1 MLHGGSVVAKQ
12 ELHRPSEAEAAA
24 LLSELVAIESVNP
37 ALPGGGSGE
46 AGVAAYVEQYCRDLG
61 LEVVRQDVLPG
72 RQNVIVRLGVPHAA
86 RTLVL
91 EAHMDTMVLSPMSR
105 QEALHP
111 AVREGR
117 LYGRGACDT
126 KGSLAAML
134 LALRALVP
142 LRDTLPCE
150 VLLLGSVDEEV
161 TFEGVRT
168 FARTGVGRLGFATP
182 VPPLGGAVVG
192 EPTLLQPIIAHK
204 GIVRFRLQAHGRA
217 AHTSTPERGENA
229 IYTMLALIDGLRHE
243 LEPVLARRTHPLLSP
258 PTLTVSRIWGG
269 VAVNVVPDSCTVEI
283 DRRLNPGERVEDA
296 LREIDEALAR
306 VAARHQPPLRYTRHE
321 PFVIDYAL
329 ETPPDAA
336 VVRAALEACT
346 EVLQQPVEPRGVPYG
361 TDASKLWA
369 IGGVPSIVLG
379 PGDIAQAHAAG
390 EYVELR
396 QVVLAT
402 EIYARIA
409 LRLQDGARPSA

>member
-1 MLHGGSVVAKQ
+1 MRVAT
-12 ELHRPSEAEAAA
+12 EAEAAE
-24 LLSELVAIESVNP
+24 LLGELVAIESVNP
-37 ALPGGGSGE
+37 ALPGGGPGE
-46 AGVAAYVEQYCRDLG
+46 TGVAARVERYCGELG

-72 RQNVIVRLGVPHAA
+72 RQNVIARLGVPAA
-86 RTLVL
+86 SRTLVF

-105 QEALHP
+105 QEALVP
-111 AVREGR
+111 VVREGR

-134 LALRALVP
+134 LALQALLP
-142 LRDTLPCE
+142 LRERLPCE
-150 VLLLGSVDEEV
+150 VLLLGAVDEEV
-161 TFEGVRT
+161 TFEGART
-168 FARTGVGRLGFATP
+168 FARAGVERLGFASP
-182 VPPLGGAVVG
+182 VPPLAGAVVG
-192 EPTLLQPIIAHK
+192 EPTALQPVIAHK
-204 GIVRFRLQAHGRA
+204 GMVRFRLQAHGRA

-229 IYTMLALIDGLRHE
+229 IYAMLALIDGLRGE
-243 LEPVLARRTHPLLSP
+243 LEPVLAQRTHPLLSP

-283 DRRLNPGERVEDA
+283 DRRLNPGERAEDA

-306 VAARHQPPLRYTRHE
+306 VAARHEPPLRYTRHE
-321 PFVIDYAL
+321 PFVVDYAL

-336 VVRAALEACT
+336 VVRAALDACAQ
-346 EVLQQPVEPRGVPYG
+346 VLQQPVQPQGVPYG
-361 TDASKLWA
+361 TDASKLWVL
-369 IGGVPSIVLG
+369 GRVPAVVLG

-396 QVVLAT
+396 QVVLAV

-409 LRLQDGARPSA
+409 LGLPAGSSAHRT

>member
-1 MLHGGSVVAKQ
+1 VA
-12 ELHRPSEAEAAA
+12 EPALRVASEAEAAG
-24 LLSELVAIESVNP
+24 LLGELVAIESVNP

-46 AGVAAYVEQYCRDLG
+46 AGVAARVERYSGQLG

-72 RQNVIVRLGVPHAA
+72 RQNVIVRLGVPQAA

-105 QEALHP
+105 QEALVP
-111 AVREGR
+111 VVREGR

-126 KGSLAAML
+126 KGALAAML
-134 LALRALVP
+134 LALRALLP
-142 LRDTLPCE
+142 LRESLSCE

-161 TFEGVRT
+161 AFEGVRT
-168 FARTGVGRLGFATP
+168 FAREGVEKLGFATP
-182 VPPLGGAVVG
+182 VPPLAGAVVG
-192 EPTLLQPIIAHK
+192 EPTRLQPIIAHK
-204 GIVRFRLQAHGRA
+204 GMVRFRLQAHGRA
-217 AHTSTPERGENA
+217 AHTSTPARGENA
-229 IYTMLALIDGLRHE
+229 IYAMLALIDGLRRE
-243 LEPVLARRTHPLLSP
+243 LEPVLAQRTHPLLSP

-283 DRRLNPGERVEDA
+283 DRRLNPGERAEDA
-296 LREIDEALAR
+296 LHEIDDALAR
-306 VAARHQPPLRYTRHE
+306 IAARHEPPLRYTRHE
-321 PFVIDYAL
+321 PFVVDYAL

-336 VVRAALEACT
+336 VVRAALSACQL
-346 EVLQQPVEPRGVPYG
+346 VLEHPVQPQGVPYG
-361 TDASKLWA
+361 TDASKLWVL
-369 IGGVPSIVLG
+369 GGVPSVVLG

-396 QVVLAT
+396 QVVQAA

-409 LRLQDGARPSA
+409 LGLPADAPPRG